1 MKRENLIREII
12 VNMSKLPNQ
21 NLIEL
26 SNFIDF
32 LMSKNENLQLVE
44 GIQKLSID
52 SKAFRFIED
61 EEELY
66 SLEDLKEVYK

>member
-1 MKRENLIREII
+1 MKRGNLIREII

-21 NLIEL
+21 NLMEL

>member
-1 MKRENLIREII
+1 
-12 VNMSKLPNQ
+12 MSKLPNQ
-21 NLIEL
+21 NLMEL